1 MTYGMLGSW
10 GYSRSRTTAAVL
22 VSGVWNS
29 FLKLSL
35 LVLALA
41 LVGLQGNASGA
52 RVTAALLGIG
62 GLVTAV
68 VVFALMLRSQEG
80 AHRFGVLAGVASR
93 LLRLVGRPSVDG
105 WELSPVSQ
113 WMTKDPLT
121 ATPDTTTEEA
131 AQLMLTKRVPPPPR
145 LGGPEP
151 HGDGQHPRR
160 LGLRDPP
167 TPNTGVDLQPGTEAS
182 RCW

>member
-80 AHRFGVLAGVASR
+80 AHRFGVLAGRVASR

-113 WMTKDPLT
+113 WMTKDPLRPLPT
-121 ATPDTTTEEA
+121 R
-131 AQLMLTKRVPPPPR
+131 Q
-145 LGGPEP
+145 
-151 HGDGQHPRR
+151 PRR
-160 LGLRDPP
+160 PP
-167 TPNTGVDLQPGTEAS
+167 S
-182 RCW
+182 